1 MNVQRVLAITL
12 RVFRGFKHDKRSIGL
27 MVIAPLVAMTVFGIA
42 FGGEVT
48 NIDVIIV
55 NEDAGT
61 LVGPPGS
68 QEEIHLADTFIET
81 LDEGVLNIDYMTSMD
96 DAVGRGRDY

>member
-27 MVIAPLVAMTVFGIA
+27 MVIAPLLAMSVFGIA

-48 NIDVIIV
+48 NIDIIIV

-61 LVGPPGS
+61 LVGPPGN
-68 QEEIHLADTFIET
+68 QEELHLAGMLTEN
-81 LDEGVLNIDYMTSMD
+81 LDEEVLNIEYMTSME
-96 DAVGRGRDY
+96 DAVGKVRDG